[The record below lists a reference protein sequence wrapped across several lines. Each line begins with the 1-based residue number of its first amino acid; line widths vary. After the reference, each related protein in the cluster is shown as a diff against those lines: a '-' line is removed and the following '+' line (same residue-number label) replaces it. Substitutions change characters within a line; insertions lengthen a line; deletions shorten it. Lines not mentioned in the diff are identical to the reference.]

1 VADLMGRLTSPVTAV
16 GAVYAASG
24 FALASWGSRLPA
36 FQKDARLSAD
46 ELGLVLLALSAGT
59 VGALLLAGEV
69 VYRLGT
75 AWAMRLGTAVC
86 TASLVAMAARPSG
99 LALVVAVVGIGAG
112 NGLCDV
118 AMNVQGAATGRQR
131 ERLRAAHRPD
141 ATGVRNG
148 RERHGAP
155 AGHAPGGR
163 GLMPRLHAAWS
174 LGTVLGSAAGV
185 VSAAAGVRVEV
196 HLPAVGVVLGV
207 VVALATAKFTHD
219 PDDEELRRRRLVH
232 HWSGALVE
240 WRNRRTLALGLLALG
255 AAFAEGSA
263 NEWLTLGLVDGYHL
277 DHARAAAG
285 LGLFVVAMTATRF
298 AAGSLRRARP
308 ERLLLGG
315 AGLVVVGTAVL
326 LGGAALDGALAG
338 GPRWPALVTGGA
350 GILLWGAGAALGVPL
365 AIAAA
370 ADDERA
376 APARVSV
383 VSTISYASFLAGPPL
398 LGALA
403 ESTGYLLPLGLAPV
417 VMITAF
423 VLAAVLHPLHL
434 SMRAAA
440 VSSLRPGETV
450 LTRPLTPPAR
460 PGR

>member
-1 VADLMGRLTSPVTAV
+1 LRVADLTGRLTSPVTAV

-86 TASLVAMAARPSG
+86 TASFVAMAAHPG
-99 LALVVAVVGIGAG
+99 GFPLVLAVIGIGAG

-118 AMNVQGAATGRQR
+118 AMNVQGAATGRHR
-131 ERLRAAHRPD
+131 HRLRRARGD
-141 ATGVRNG
+141 ARD
-148 RERHGAP
+148 
-155 AGHAPGGR
+155 R
-163 GLMPRLHAAWS
+163 GLMPRLHAVWS
-174 LGTVLGSAAGV
+174 LGTVLGSAAGAV
-185 VSAAAGVRVEV
+185 TAAADVPVEV
-196 HLPAVGVVLGV
+196 HLPTVGVVLGV
-207 VVALATAKFTHD
+207 VVALATQRFAHD
-219 PDDEELRRRRLVH
+219 PDDEELRRRRLAH
-232 HWSGALVE
+232 HWSGALTE

-263 NEWLTLGLVDGYHL
+263 NEWLTLGLVDGYDL
-277 DHARAAAG
+277 DHAGAAGG

-298 AAGSLRRARP
+298 AAGALPRVRP
-308 ERLLLGG
+308 ERLLLVG
-315 AGLVVVGTAVL
+315 AALVGVGTAVL
-326 LGGAALDGALAG
+326 LAGATVFR
-338 GPRWPALVTGGA
+338 GPDWAVLLTGGA
-350 GILLWGAGAALGVPL
+350 GIVLWGVGAALGVPL

-370 ADDERA
+370 ADDETA

-383 VSTISYASFLAGPPL
+383 VSTVSYASFLAGPPL

-403 ESTGYLLPLGLAPV
+403 EDHGYLLPLGLAPV
-417 VMITAF
+417 VMIAAF

-440 VSSLRPGETV
+440 VS
-450 LTRPLTPPAR
+450 PAR
-460 PGR
+460 RGEPVRS

>member
-1 VADLMGRLTSPVTAV
+1 VADLLGRLTSPVTAV

-86 TASLVAMAARPSG
+86 TASLVAMAARPNG

-131 ERLRAAHRPD
+131 ARLRAARRRD
-141 ATGVRNG
+141 GLCRADR
-148 RERHGAP
+148 P
-155 AGHAPGGR
+155 AGSTHDGRDR

-174 LGTVLGSAAGV
+174 LGTVLGSAAGA
-185 VSAAAGVRVEV
+185 VSAAAGVPVEV

-219 PDDEELRRRRLVH
+219 PDEEELRRRRLVH

-240 WRNRRTLALGLLALG
+240 WRNRRTIALGLLALG

-277 DHARAAAG
+277 DHAWAAAG

-298 AAGSLRRARP
+298 AAGAFRRARP

-315 AGLVVVGTAVL
+315 AGLVLVGTAVL
-326 LGGAALDGALAG
+326 LGGSALGGALDG
-338 GPRWPALVTGGA
+338 GPRWPVLVSGGA
-350 GILLWGAGAALGVPL
+350 GILLWGVGAALGVPL

-370 ADDERA
+370 AEDEHA

-403 ESTGYLLPLGLAPV
+403 ETTGYLLPLGLAPL

-423 VLAAVLHPLHL
+423 VLAALLHPLHL

-440 VSSLRPGETV
+440 VSPSRQGDPV
-450 LTRPLTPPAR
+450 LSRPLTPPAR
-460 PGR
+460 RGR

>member
-1 VADLMGRLTSPVTAV
+1 VADLTGRLTSPVTAV

-86 TASLVAMAARPSG
+86 TASLVAMAARPNG

-131 ERLRAAHRPD
+131 ERLRRARGRGGGGGRAGAAPD
-141 ATGVRNG
+141 G
-148 RERHGAP
+148 RD
-155 AGHAPGGR
+155 R
-163 GLMPRLHAAWS
+163 GLMPRLHATWS
-174 LGTVLGSAAGV
+174 LGTVLGSAAGA
-185 VSAAAGVRVEV
+185 VSAALGVPVEI

-207 VVALATAKFTHD
+207 VVALATARFTHD

-232 HWSGALVE
+232 HWSGALAE
-240 WRNRRTLALGLLALG
+240 WRNRRTIALGLLALG

-263 NEWLTLGLVDGYHL
+263 NEWLTLGLVDGYQL

-298 AAGSLRRARP
+298 AAGSFRRARP
-308 ERLLLGG
+308 ERLLLVG
-315 AGLVVVGTAVL
+315 AGLVLVGTGVL
-326 LGGAALDGALAG
+326 LGGAALADALDGA
-338 GPRWPALVTGGA
+338 PHWPALVTGGA

-370 ADDERA
+370 ADDESA

-417 VMITAF
+417 VMISAF

-440 VSSLRPGETV
+440 MSPSRQGEPV
-450 LTRPLTPPAR
+450 LTLPLSPPAR
-460 PGR
+460 RGR

>member
-1 VADLMGRLTSPVTAV
+1 MADLLTGRLTSPVTAV
-16 GAVYAASG
+16 AAVYAASG

-36 FQKDARLSAD
+36 FQRDARLSAD

-59 VGALLLAGEV
+59 VVALLLAGEV

-86 TASLVAMAARPSG
+86 TASLVAMAARPNG
-99 LALVVAVVGIGAG
+99 LALVAAVVGIGAG

-131 ERLRAAHRPD
+131 ERLRAAH
-141 ATGVRNG
+141 
-148 RERHGAP
+148 
-155 AGHAPGGR
+155 GHAAHGHVPPGHDR

-174 LGTVLGSAAGV
+174 LGTVLGSAAGA
-185 VSAAAGVRVEV
+185 VSAAADVPVEV

-207 VVALATAKFTHD
+207 VVALATARFTHD

-232 HWSGALVE
+232 HWSGALTE
-240 WRNRRTLALGLLALG
+240 WRNRRTIALGLLALG

-263 NEWLTLGLVDGYHL
+263 NEWLTLGLVDGYRL
-277 DHARAAAG
+277 DHALAAAG

-298 AAGSLRRARP
+298 AAGALHRVRR

-326 LGGAALDGALAG
+326 LGGSLLDDVLGGAAAG
-338 GPRWPALVTGGA
+338 GSRWPALVTGGA

-403 ESTGYLLPLGLAPV
+403 EGTGYLLPLGLAPV
-417 VMITAF
+417 VMIAAF

-440 VSSLRPGETV
+440 VSPSRRGEPV
-450 LTRPLTPPAR
+450 RS
-460 PGR
+460 

>member
-1 VADLMGRLTSPVTAV
+1 VADLWGRLTSPVTAV

-86 TASLVAMAARPSG
+86 TASLVAMAARPNG

-131 ERLRAAHRPD
+131 ARLRAARRRD
-141 ATGVRNG
+141 G
-148 RERHGAP
+148 RCRADRP
-155 AGHAPGGR
+155 AGSTHDGRDR

-174 LGTVLGSAAGV
+174 LGTVFGSAAGA
-185 VSAAAGVRVEV
+185 VSAAAGVPVEV

-219 PDDEELRRRRLVH
+219 PDEEELRRRRLVH

-240 WRNRRTLALGLLALG
+240 WRNRRTIALGLLALG

-263 NEWLTLGLVDGYHL
+263 NEWLTLGLVDGYQL
-277 DHARAAAG
+277 DHAWAAAG

-298 AAGSLRRARP
+298 AAGAFRRARP

-315 AGLVVVGTAVL
+315 AGLVLVGTAVL
-326 LGGAALDGALAG
+326 LGGSALGGALDG
-338 GPRWPALVTGGA
+338 GPRWPVLVSGGA

-370 ADDERA
+370 AEDEHA

-403 ESTGYLLPLGLAPV
+403 ETTGYLLPLGLAPL

-423 VLAAVLHPLHL
+423 VLAALLHPLHL

-440 VSSLRPGETV
+440 VSPSRQGDPV
-450 LTRPLTPPAR
+450 LSRPLTPPAR
-460 PGR
+460 RGR